1 MLARNPHH
9 HQVLDTPPFLAR
21 SILVSCALLVACF
34 VAWASVSEI
43 DEIARGEGKVIPISK
58 TQIVQSSEP
67 GIVQEISVNLGQV
80 VRKGDLLVQ
89 LDNTTTQSTLGES
102 VAKARALGAKVGR
115 LALEEAGDY
124 STPFICP
131 ANVLSVAKAVCDNE
145 EKLFK
150 ADRASYQNKQDVLQQ
165 RLKQHEN
172 ELEEAHA
179 NIDRL
184 TENIVGAQK
193 QYDMLKPLGEKK
205 LVAQTEVLKVQR
217 DLVDQQGQLKVYVES
232 LDRLRASV
240 QEATLQ
246 VDDLGLQLRQQAL
259 ADKAQALAELSVVDE
274 TIRGASDRVK
284 HTDIRSPVDG
294 IVNTLE
300 VNTIGAYVD
309 AGKVIAGVVPTADT
323 LLIEAKISPRDVAFV
338 RVGQRAVVKISA
350 YDFSIFGAL
359 DGEVVNI
366 SADSLVEKDKN
377 ETYYLVRVKTDKSV
391 LERDGKSNPII
402 PGMVAS
408 TEIMTGRKTV
418 LAYLMKPINKARSEA
433 LTER

>member
-1 MLARNPHH
+1 MMGASHRNTPDNPPLFAR
-9 HQVLDTPPFLAR
+9 L
-21 SILVSCALLVACF
+21 ILGLCASMIVAF
-34 VAWASVSEI
+34 VAWAAFADI
-43 DEIARGEGKVIPISK
+43 DEIARGEGKVIPVSK

-67 GIVQEISVNLGQV
+67 GIVQQINVNLGQV
-80 VRKGDLLVQ
+80 VHKGDILIQ
-89 LDNTTTQSTLGES
+89 LDNTTTASTLGES
-102 VAKARALGAKVGR
+102 VAKARALGAKVER
-115 LALEEAGDY
+115 LALEEAGAFDAQ
-124 STPFICP
+124 FVCP
-131 ANVLSVAKAVCDNE
+131 ADILATAKNVCDNE
-145 EKLFK
+145 EKLFE
-150 ADRASYQNKQDVLQQ
+150 ADRASYKNKLDVLDQ
-165 RLKQHEN
+165 RLKQHQN
-172 ELEEAHA
+172 ELDEAHA

-184 TENIVGAQK
+184 TQNIAGAQK
-193 QYDMLKPLGEKK
+193 QYDLLRPLGEKK

-217 DLVDQQGQLKVYVES
+217 DLVDLQGQLKVYVES
-232 LDRLRASV
+232 LDRLQAAIK
-240 QEATLQ
+240 EATLQ
-246 VDDLGLQLRQQAL
+246 ATDLGLQLRQQAL
-259 ADKAQALAELSVVDE
+259 TDKGQALSELSVVDE

-338 RVGQRAVVKISA
+338 RIDQPAVIKISA

-359 DGEVVNI
+359 DGKVVNV

-377 ETYYLVRVKTDKSV
+377 ETYYLVRIKTDKSA
-391 LERDGKSNPII
+391 LERDGKHYPII

-408 TEIMTGRKTV
+408 AEIMTGRKTI
-418 LAYLMKPINKARSEA
+418 LTYLMKPINKARSEA

>member
-1 MLARNPHH
+1 MLAHRRNIH
-9 HQVLDTPPFLAR
+9 DNPPLFAR
-21 SILVSCALLVACF
+21 LILGICALMIAAF
-34 VAWASVSEI
+34 IAWAALADI
-43 DEIARGEGKVIPISK
+43 DEIARGEGKVIPVSK

-67 GIVQEISVNLGQV
+67 GIVQQINVNLGQV
-80 VRKGDLLVQ
+80 VHKGDLLVQ

-102 VAKARALGAKVGR
+102 VAKARALGAKVER
-115 LALEEAGDY
+115 LALEEAGNYDAQ
-124 STPFICP
+124 FVCP
-131 ANVLSVAKAVCDNE
+131 ADILAMAKNVCDNE
-145 EKLFK
+145 EKLFE
-150 ADRASYQNKQDVLQQ
+150 ADRAAYQNKLDVLDQ
-165 RLKQHEN
+165 RLKQHQN
-172 ELEEAHA
+172 ELDEAHA

-184 TENIVGAQK
+184 TQNIAGAQK
-193 QYDMLKPLGEKK
+193 QYDLLKPLGEKK

-217 DLVDQQGQLKVYVES
+217 DLVDLQGQLKVYVES
-232 LDRLRASV
+232 LDRLQAAV
-240 QEATLQ
+240 KEATLQ
-246 VDDLGLQLRQQAL
+246 VTDLGLQLRQQAL
-259 ADKAQALAELSVVDE
+259 TDKGQALSELSVVDE

-309 AGKVIAGVVPTADT
+309 AGKVIAGVVPTADN

-338 RVGQRAVVKISA
+338 RVGQPAVIKISA

-359 DGEVVNI
+359 DGTVVNV
-366 SADSLVEKDKN
+366 SADSLVDKDKN
-377 ETYYLVRVKTDKSV
+377 ETYYLVRIKTDKSD
-391 LERDGKSNPII
+391 LERDGKHYPII

-408 TEIMTGRKTV
+408 AEIMTGRKAI

>member
-1 MLARNPHH
+1 MMRARSHNIH
-9 HQVLDTPPFLAR
+9 DNPPFFAR
-21 SILVSCALLVACF
+21 LILGLCALMIAAF
-34 VAWASVSEI
+34 VAWAAFADI
-43 DEIARGEGKVIPISK
+43 DEIARGEGKVIPVSK

-67 GIVQEISVNLGQV
+67 GIVQQINVNLGQV
-80 VRKGDLLVQ
+80 VQKGDLLVQ
-89 LDNTTTQSTLGES
+89 LDNTTTASTLGES
-102 VAKARALGAKVGR
+102 VAKARALGAKVER
-115 LALEEAGDY
+115 LALEEAGAFDAE
-124 STPFICP
+124 FVCP
-131 ANVLSVAKAVCDNE
+131 ADILATAKNVCDNE
-145 EKLFK
+145 EKLFE
-150 ADRASYQNKQDVLQQ
+150 ADRASYKNKLDVLDQ
-165 RLKQHEN
+165 RLRQHQN

-184 TENIVGAQK
+184 TQNIVGAQK
-193 QYDMLKPLGEKK
+193 QYDLLKPLGEKK
-205 LVAQTEVLKVQR
+205 LVAETEVLKVQR
-217 DLVDQQGQLKVYVES
+217 DLVDLQGQLKVYVES
-232 LDRLRASV
+232 LDRLQASV
-240 QEATLQ
+240 KEATLQ
-246 VDDLGLQLRQQAL
+246 VTDLGLALRQQAL
-259 ADKAQALAELSVVDE
+259 TDKGQALSELSVVDE
-274 TIRGASDRVK
+274 TIRGATDRVK

-338 RVGQRAVVKISA
+338 RVGQPAVIKISA

-359 DGEVVNI
+359 DGKVVNV

-377 ETYYLVRVKTDKSV
+377 ETYYLVRIKTDKSA
-391 LERDGKSNPII
+391 LERDGKHYPII

-408 TEIMTGRKTV
+408 AEIMTGRKTI

>member
-1 MLARNPHH
+1 MRASHRNTP
-9 HQVLDTPPFLAR
+9 DTPPLFAR
-21 SILVSCALLVACF
+21 LILGLCASMIVAF
-34 VAWASVSEI
+34 VAWAAFADI
-43 DEIARGEGKVIPISK
+43 DEIARGEGKVIPVSK

-67 GIVQEISVNLGQV
+67 GIVQQINVNLGQV
-80 VRKGDLLVQ
+80 VHKGDILIQ
-89 LDNTTTQSTLGES
+89 LDNTTTASTLGES
-102 VAKARALGAKVGR
+102 VAKARALGAKVER
-115 LALEEAGDY
+115 LALEEAGAFDAQ
-124 STPFICP
+124 FVCP
-131 ANVLSVAKAVCDNE
+131 ADILATAKNVCDNE
-145 EKLFK
+145 EKLFE
-150 ADRASYQNKQDVLQQ
+150 ADRASYKNKLDVLDQ
-165 RLKQHEN
+165 RLKQHQN
-172 ELEEAHA
+172 ELDEAHA

-184 TENIVGAQK
+184 TQNIAGAQK
-193 QYDMLKPLGEKK
+193 QYDLLRPLGEKK

-217 DLVDQQGQLKVYVES
+217 DLVDLQGQLKVYVES
-232 LDRLRASV
+232 LDRLQAAV
-240 QEATLQ
+240 KEATLQ
-246 VDDLGLQLRQQAL
+246 ATDLGLQLRQQAL
-259 ADKAQALAELSVVDE
+259 TDKGQALSELSVVDE

-338 RVGQRAVVKISA
+338 RIDQPAVIKISA

-359 DGEVVNI
+359 DGKVVNV

-377 ETYYLVRVKTDKSV
+377 ETYYLVRIKTDKSA
-391 LERDGKSNPII
+391 LERDGKHYPII

-408 TEIMTGRKTV
+408 AEIMTGRKTI

>member
-1 MLARNPHH
+1 MRTHRRNIHDNPPLFAR
-9 HQVLDTPPFLAR
+9 L
-21 SILVSCALLVACF
+21 ILGICALMIAAF
-34 VAWASVSEI
+34 IAWAALADI
-43 DEIARGEGKVIPISK
+43 DEIARGEGKVIPVSK

-67 GIVQEISVNLGQV
+67 GIVQQINVNLGQV

-102 VAKARALGAKVGR
+102 VAKARALGAKVAR
-115 LALEEAGDY
+115 LALEEAGTYDAQ
-124 STPFICP
+124 FICP
-131 ANVLSVAKAVCDNE
+131 ADILATAKNVCDNE
-145 EKLFK
+145 EKLFE
-150 ADRASYQNKQDVLQQ
+150 ADRAAYQNKLDVLDQ
-165 RLKQHEN
+165 RLKQHQN
-172 ELEEAHA
+172 ELDEAHA

-184 TENIVGAQK
+184 TQNIAGAQK
-193 QYDMLKPLGEKK
+193 QYDLLKPLGEKK
-205 LVAQTEVLKVQR
+205 LVAETEILKVQR
-217 DLVDQQGQLKVYVES
+217 DLVDLQGQLKVYVES
-232 LDRLRASV
+232 LDRLQAAV
-240 QEATLQ
+240 KEANLQ
-246 VDDLGLQLRQQAL
+246 VNDLGLQLRQQAL
-259 ADKAQALAELSVVDE
+259 TDKGQALSELSVVDE

-309 AGKVIAGVVPTADT
+309 AGKVIAGVVPTADN

-338 RVGQRAVVKISA
+338 RVGQPAVIKISA

-359 DGEVVNI
+359 DGTVVNV
-366 SADSLVEKDKN
+366 SADSLVDKDKN
-377 ETYYLVRVKTDKSV
+377 ETYYLVRIKTDKSE
-391 LERDGKSNPII
+391 LERDGKRYPII

-408 TEIMTGRKTV
+408 AEIMTGRKAI